1 MKTAIDTL
9 QLEVSDLG
17 SSVKTLQI
25 KKEYESKAMVSKALA
40 MEDSQEAS
48 DDVNDVLDELDQSL
62 GSGEID
68 LETYGS
74 SLRYAFGSEG
84 RFVNSAQMTP
94 LMTSTPI
101 SKRSVPQ
108 TAKATA
114 NVTPRV
120 EKPVQQV
127 HSSQKSFVH
136 EKTPIKKHVSSSL
149 LSMPLS
155 GVVVRSTPSTTP
167 SETSS
172 VPRVTRQLENT
183 AISDNSNSTRASD
196 LSLSKPS
203 ELPAPVLIESILEEE
218 KQHVNLWL
226 GLNID
231 ELNRA
236 IPVINQ
242 IVSQKRQLPEMATV
256 KEVGFTTDDLAT
268 QYGVDAKRAKAI
280 VLLLCNLKRLKL
292 VRGDTTAYTLLAG
305 TTLKQ
310 K

>member
-1 MKTAIDTL
+1 MKTALDTL

-25 KKEYESKAMVSKALA
+25 KKEYESKATISKALA
-40 MEDSQEAS
+40 MEDSQEGS
-48 DDVNDVLDELDQSL
+48 DEMNDVLDELDQSL

-84 RFVNSAQMTP
+84 RFVNSTQITP

-101 SKRSVPQ
+101 SKRSAPQ
-108 TAKATA
+108 TTKPAS
-114 NVTPRV
+114 NVTPHV
-120 EKPVQQV
+120 EKPIQLA

-167 SETSS
+167 SEHSTI
-172 VPRVTRQLENT
+172 PRVTRQLENT
-183 AISDNSNSTRASD
+183 TISDNSNSARVSD
-196 LSLSKPS
+196 LSLSKPNDV
-203 ELPAPVLIESILEEE
+203 PTPVLIESILEEE

-242 IVSQKRQLPEMATV
+242 IVSQKRQHTDMTTV

-292 VRGDTTAYTLLAG
+292 VRGDTTAYTLLSG